1 MFTWR
6 VMTRLVPP
14 HPAADPEQAR
24 NATTAIRAMVSCSK
38 GVGALASSLAER
50 LQTTEIKIW
59 FGKRY

>member
-24 NATTAIRAMVSCSK
+24 NAAAAIRAMSK
-38 GVGALASSLAER
+38 GVTLGGLKVKDLIAEGR
-50 LQTTEIKIW
+50 L
-59 FGKRY
+59 